1 MGSVVTHTHRSF
13 CQHGQPRTVQIRPAL
28 IIAGIVSLLVAGC
41 AGHSFDCAI
50 GEARS
55 DCAPGTP
62 GGEKRVQQEQEAR
75 TFSAIDDARCRSL
88 AKDSQGYYECRHKME
103 ETRKSF

>member
-1 MGSVVTHTHRSF
+1 M
-13 CQHGQPRTVQIRPAL
+13 RPAL

>member
-1 MGSVVTHTHRSF
+1 MR
-13 CQHGQPRTVQIRPAL
+13 IAL
-28 IIAGIVSLLVAGC
+28 IFAGLASLLVVGC
-41 AGHSFDCAI
+41 AGYSFDCVV

-75 TFSAIDDARCRSL
+75 TFSAIDDARCRSF
-88 AKDSQGYYECRHKME
+88 AKDSQGYYECRRKME
-103 ETRKSF
+103 ETRKTF

>member
-1 MGSVVTHTHRSF
+1 M
-13 CQHGQPRTVQIRPAL
+13 RPAL
-28 IIAGIVSLLVAGC
+28 IVAGIVSLLFAGC
-41 AGHSFDCAI
+41 AGHSFDCVI

-88 AKDSQGYYECRHKME
+88 ANEFARLLCMPPQDGRNAQIVLIAWPIES
-103 ETRKSF
+103 TTTI

>member
-1 MGSVVTHTHRSF
+1 M
-13 CQHGQPRTVQIRPAL
+13 RPAL
-28 IIAGIVSLLVAGC
+28 IVAEIVSLLVAGC
-41 AGHSFDCAI
+41 AGHSFNYVI
-50 GEARS
+50 GGFRS

-62 GGEKRVQQEQEAR
+62 GGEKRVQQEREAR

-88 AKDSQGYYECRHKME
+88 TKNSQSYYECRSKME

>member
-1 MGSVVTHTHRSF
+1 MRSAL
-13 CQHGQPRTVQIRPAL
+13 TV
-28 IIAGIVSLLVAGC
+28 AGLVSLLVAGC

-62 GGEKRVQQEQEAR
+62 GAERRVQQEQETK

-88 AKDSQGYYECRHKME
+88 AKDSQSYYECRRKTE

>member
-1 MGSVVTHTHRSF
+1 MR
-13 CQHGQPRTVQIRPAL
+13 IAL
-28 IIAGIVSLLVAGC
+28 IFAGFASLLVVGC
-41 AGHSFDCAI
+41 AGHSFDCVI

-88 AKDSQGYYECRHKME
+88 AKDSLGYYECRRKME
-103 ETRKSF
+103 ETRKTF